1 MKKRRAIIV
10 CICILAA
17 AAFTLALALPKK
29 SYAAIGRNARKHY
42 VEYETRHSDPQDEP
56 AKDEDDDSSEFW
68 FPVPEGYLNKK
79 TDEKKYVS
87 SINPDDTP
95 EQWDA
100 LEDAV
105 QMREVSQIPADIL
118 ETVSTDELVLYCMN
132 YNLFDDMFVYDS
144 MLEGFDVVKQDY
156 DGLQLLAAREDAG
169 TVLVN
174 LYKAYKLNDQSQLDR
189 SACLRL
195 DYLETMLA
203 QPEILAKL
211 TDEQCRELAAECYN
225 KATQIM
231 NARNDEYGITQ
242 TLYLGVKSL
251 MRADSEFARIVN
263 GSDGART
270 FAETGVLVPSKI
282 SNADLGAMAARVRL
296 VIGGGSN

>member
-42 VEYETRHSDPQDEP
+42 AEYETRHSDPQDEP

-132 YNLFDDMFVYDS
+132 YNLFIDF
-144 MLEGFDVVKQDY
+144 MLFDTMQD
-156 DGLQLLAAREDAG
+156 LSLIHISEPTR
-169 TVLVN
+169 
-174 LYKAYKLNDQSQLDR
+174 R
-189 SACLRL
+189 S
-195 DYLETMLA
+195 
-203 QPEILAKL
+203 
-211 TDEQCRELAAECYN
+211 
-225 KATQIM
+225 
-231 NARNDEYGITQ
+231 
-242 TLYLGVKSL
+242 
-251 MRADSEFARIVN
+251 
-263 GSDGART
+263 
-270 FAETGVLVPSKI
+270 
-282 SNADLGAMAARVRL
+282 
-296 VIGGGSN
+296 

>member
-42 VEYETRHSDPQDEP
+42 AEYETRHSDPQDEP

-132 YNLFDDMFVYDS
+132 YNLFIDF
-144 MLEGFDVVKQDY
+144 MLFDTMQDGMENVRSDY
-156 DGLQLLAAREDAG
+156 NGIRELMTRPDAAESLIR
-169 TVLVN
+169 
-174 LYKAYKLNDQSQLDR
+174 LYKLYDLDEQKAR
-189 SACLRL
+189 DSVGCIRL
-195 DYLETMLA
+195 CYLEAMLCM
-203 QPEILAKL
+203 PEILNSLTAK
-211 TDEQCRELAAECYN
+211 QAKELAAAC
-225 KATQIM
+225 AQ
-231 NARNDEYGITQ
+231 
-242 TLYLGVKSL
+242 KSTKL
-251 MRADSEFARIVN
+251 
-263 GSDGART
+263 
-270 FAETGVLVPSKI
+270 
-282 SNADLGAMAARVRL
+282 
-296 VIGGGSN
+296 

>member
-1 MKKRRAIIV
+1 MKKRRTIIV

-42 VEYETRHSDPQDEP
+42 AEYETRHSDPQDEP
-56 AKDEDDDSSEFW
+56 AKDEDNDSSEFW

-132 YNLFDDMFVYDS
+132 YNLFIDFMLFDTMQDGMENIRSDYNGIRELMTRPDAAESLIRLYKLYDLDEQKARYS
-144 MLEGFDVVKQDY
+144 PYSVSTTMY
-156 DGLQLLAAREDAG
+156 LAA
-169 TVLVN
+169 V
-174 LYKAYKLNDQSQLDR
+174 SQ
-189 SACLRL
+189 
-195 DYLETMLA
+195 Y
-203 QPEILAKL
+203 
-211 TDEQCRELAAECYN
+211 AASE
-225 KATQIM
+225 
-231 NARNDEYGITQ
+231 
-242 TLYLGVKSL
+242 
-251 MRADSEFARIVN
+251 EFAEIVNASSGAKRYIEEGILVPDEISDDTLGRIV
-263 GSDGART
+263 SY
-270 FAETGVLVPSKI
+270 FQEL
-282 SNADLGAMAARVRL
+282 
-296 VIGGGSN
+296 